1 MGVQAGQGILQGGF
15 DRFGDGLA
23 DIAALSSFFWIILL
37 RLVYGFGGSEPFFQL
52 GITLPDFFAEGFI
65 LGIHSFDSVC
75 VIGDP
80 FVMAHDATGVG
91 LMGCGVVGDPVV
103 MARDIAGV
111 GLMGAG
117 VIGDPFVMVRDA
129 TGVGLMGG
137 GVVGDPVVMA
147 CDVAGV
153 GLMGAGVIGDPV
165 VMVRDATGVGLMGGG
180 VVGDPVVMAR
190 DVAGVGLMGG
200 GVVGDPV
207 VMARD
212 ATGVGLMGGGVVG
225 DPFVMV
231 RDVAGVG
238 LMGGGVVSDPFVMAC
253 DAVGAGLDSSR
264 IGRDIAQIGFDNT
277 DVRGDRLGRRRPLRE
292 RWLRSGGNRS
302 FPPRT
307 ALCGRSEVPGI
318 RVDRPAEYWRWLA
331 DL

>member
-1 MGVQAGQGILQGGF
+1 M
-15 DRFGDGLA
+15 
-23 DIAALSSFFWIILL
+23 
-37 RLVYGFGGSEPFFQL
+37 

-80 FVMAHDATGVG
+80 FVMA
-91 LMGCGVVGDPVV
+91 
-103 MARDIAGV
+103 RDIAGV

-129 TGVGLMGG
+129 T
-137 GVVGDPVVMA
+137 
-147 CDVAGV
+147 
-153 GLMGAGVIGDPV
+153 
-165 VMVRDATGVGLMGGG
+165 
-180 VVGDPVVMAR
+180 
-190 DVAGVGLMGG
+190 GVGLMGG

>member
-1 MGVQAGQGILQGGF
+1 MAGALEGRPAKVGVGRAGQLCPGISFGRGVQAGQGILQGGF

-117 VIGDPFVMVRDA
+117 VIGDPFVMVRDVA
-129 TGVGLMGG
+129 GVGLMGG

-147 CDVAGV
+147 CDVA
-153 GLMGAGVIGDPV
+153 
-165 VMVRDATGVGLMGGG
+165 
-180 VVGDPVVMAR
+180 
-190 DVAGVGLMGG
+190 
-200 GVVGDPV
+200 
-207 VMARD
+207 
-212 ATGVGLMGGGVVG
+212 GVGLMGGGVVG

>member
-1 MGVQAGQGILQGGF
+1 M
-15 DRFGDGLA
+15 
-23 DIAALSSFFWIILL
+23 SSFFWIILL

-137 GVVGDPVVMA
+137 GVVGDPV
-147 CDVAGV
+147 
-153 GLMGAGVIGDPV
+153 
-165 VMVRDATGVGLMGGG
+165 
-180 VVGDPVVMAR
+180 
-190 DVAGVGLMGG
+190 
-200 GVVGDPV
+200 
-207 VMARD
+207 
-212 ATGVGLMGGGVVG
+212 
-225 DPFVMV
+225 
-231 RDVAGVG
+231 
-238 LMGGGVVSDPFVMAC
+238 
-253 DAVGAGLDSSR
+253 
-264 IGRDIAQIGFDNT
+264 
-277 DVRGDRLGRRRPLRE
+277 
-292 RWLRSGGNRS
+292 
-302 FPPRT
+302 
-307 ALCGRSEVPGI
+307 
-318 RVDRPAEYWRWLA
+318 
-331 DL
+331 